1 MGIGRKIA
9 EIRKGIGLSQMELC
23 LKAGLDKSYISRIEN
38 EHSSPTFEMVE
49 RILKSMGLDMGFLTT
64 EDDMSRF
71 TATHELL
78 APKPKNKLF
87 ERLEECF
94 ERLNKDSQKTLLTLA
109 EQLSRVNDDS
119 HRSAA

>member
-1 MGIGRKIA
+1 MD
-9 EIRKGIGLSQMELC
+9 LC
-23 LKAGLDKSYISRIEN
+23 MKTGLDKSYISRIEN
-38 EHSSPTFEMVE
+38 EHSSPTFETVE
-49 RILKSMGLDMGFLTT
+49 KILRGLGMDMGFLTSS
-64 EDDMSRF
+64 DDLTRF
-71 TATHELL
+71 DATHELL